1 MVWYN
6 QFHLPV
12 PLENVQDGAYIVVEL
27 SKVVTNNTATA
38 TTTTASLSSNS
49 GMGRHSTSRGSTHA
63 AEKSNT
69 SSGTVTTVAWFQ
81 LKIDK
86 EALNTSVLTIPF
98 LKPPIIRNPVAQTTT
113 KADAHQGNMHSVAMV
128 ETTLYRRNGK
138 EAW

>member
-12 PLENVQDGAYIVVEL
+12 PLENISDGAYIVVEL
-27 SKVVTNNTATA
+27 SKVITNTTATTNTASFSGTGAGSGRNSTSRSGAASAEKNNTASGA
-38 TTTTASLSSNS
+38 INS
-49 GMGRHSTSRGSTHA
+49 I
-63 AEKSNT
+63 
-69 SSGTVTTVAWFQ
+69 AWFQ

-86 EALNTSVLTIPF
+86 EVLNTSVLTIPF

-113 KADAHQGNMHSVAMV
+113 TADAHQGNMHSVAMV
-128 ETTLYRRNGK
+128 ETTLFRRNGK

>member
-6 QFHLPV
+6 QFHMPV

-27 SKVVTNNTATA
+27 SKVITNTTA
-38 TTTTASLSSNS
+38 TTTTTASFSSNS
-49 GMGRHSTSRGSTHA
+49 GGGRQSTSRGGAPA
-63 AEKSNT
+63 AEKNNSA
-69 SSGTVTTVAWFQ
+69 SGAVTTVAWFQ

-113 KADAHQGNMHSVAMV
+113 TADAHQGNMHSVAMV